1 MQKAPLVLVLENN
14 QWAYSTPV
22 HKQVPLANLA
32 DRAKAYGIPSYSID
46 GNDAPTVYTTA
57 REAVARC
64 RAGEGPILIEAKT
77 MRMKGHAQ
85 HDAAE
90 YVPKEMFAYW
100 KARDPILRYEKL
112 LIDEKLLTAKS
123 KAEIESRIN
132 KQIDEDREFA
142 EKSPQPPP
150 ELAEQ
155 GVYCDGCHTIEAK
168 WERSKKDVLPP
179 KSSVAPLWKVRQ
191 FGAYQGSAPRH
202 PAGELAAE
210 AAGGNGASREGAV
223 SKSSRGAAAKS
234 TKGRV
239 ADAGRTSKHK
249 VGR

>member
-1 MQKAPLVLVLENN
+1 VQ
-14 QWAYSTPV
+14 
-22 HKQVPLANLA
+22 KQVPLANLA

-100 KARDPILRYEKL
+100 KARDPITRYEKL
-112 LIDEKLLTAKS
+112 LTDEKLLTAKS

-132 KQIDEDREFA
+132 KQIEEDREFA
-142 EKSPQPPP
+142 ENSPQPPP

-155 GVYCDGCHTIEAK
+155 GVYCDGCHTVAAK
-168 WERSKKDVLPP
+168 WERSKKDVMPP

-191 FGAYQGSAPRH
+191 FGAYQQSAPRNSASE
-202 PAGELAAE
+202 P
-210 AAGGNGASREGAV
+210 AAGGNGVSREGAV
-223 SKSSRGAAAKS
+223 KTMADTSERSHARQASAAKS
-234 TKGRV
+234 AKGPAAAV
-239 ADAGRTSKHK
+239 ASRASRHK